1 MERIL
6 LIETSTALC
15 SAALAEDGAITAYKE
30 SSAPKAHASLTAVF
44 IQEIL
49 GERGLTLADCD
60 AVCVSMGPGSY
71 TGLRVGVS
79 TAKGLCFG
87 AGKPLLAVGTLDT
100 LVAQAME
107 EIPGQAGNDG
117 QTVIPCDNGNLG
129 NAIPGNSNDTPGNDT
144 PSNGNPDN
152 GNPGNVIPGN
162 IIPGGVNAIP
172 DNGNVIPGSVNAIP
186 DNSNDIPGNGIPGS
200 TNVITGNVIPGSV
213 NAIPDNSNDTPSND
227 TPGNGIPGSTNVI
240 TGTANVIP
248 DLIGDPR
255 FIIPMIDAR
264 RMEVYTA
271 VFTSTPSVIPSE
283 AEGSLRYVQ
292 ITETA
297 PVIIDENSF
306 AEYLEQGPVLFIGDG
321 AGKCADVIRHPNAHF
336 CQCHPKASSMLAPA
350 IVQLRAGNFQ
360 DVAYFEPFYLKE
372 FVATVSKKK
381 LW

>member
-44 IQEIL
+44 IQEML
-49 GERGLTLADCD
+49 AERGLTLADCD

-117 QTVIPCDNGNLG
+117 QTGNLG
-129 NAIPGNSNDTPGNDT
+129 NGILGNG
-144 PSNGNPDN
+144 
-152 GNPGNVIPGN
+152 
-162 IIPGGVNAIP
+162 
-172 DNGNVIPGSVNAIP
+172 IPGSVNAIP
-186 DNSNDIPGNGIPGS
+186 DNSNGIHDNGNPGNVITGS
-200 TNVITGNVIPGSV
+200 TNVI
-213 NAIPDNSNDTPSND
+213 PDNSNGILGNGIHDNGNLGNGN
-227 TPGNGIPGSTNVI
+227 PGNGITGSTNVI
-240 TGTANVIP
+240 TGTDNVIP

-336 CQCHPKASSMLAPA
+336 CHCHPKASSMLAPA